1 MELRRLQ
8 GTVSAAALLPL
19 RLFLGVTFLYAGLDK
34 LLDPS
39 FLDPASPGGIRA
51 QLEGFTHVSPLASLI
66 QAVALPFPVAIG
78 ALMALGEIAVGLG
91 ALTGIAYRVAAV
103 GGAVISLTLL
113 LTASWTVRPFYLGN
127 DLPYMLGWV
136 TLAAAGSGGVLVL
149 GPSLERKIGLRRTAT
164 TTRRGVPAAEEVAS
178 PSRRLFLDVSV
189 LAAATLLVGAVAGGL
204 RTLVPTNTTSGEL
217 GTRGPAT
224 SPSGGPAAT
233 PPAAAGTPAIGGAIA
248 NVSDL
253 TATPAIG
260 FVVPSSGDP
269 GGLIKLSDGTYVAY
283 DLICTH
289 EGCTVS
295 NYDSRA
301 QMLQCPCHGATFD
314 AAHDARVVSG
324 PAPRPLTRLPLK
336 IDPSTGAITIV
347 A

>member
-1 MELRRLQ
+1 MDLQRLQ

-19 RLFLGVTFLYAGLDK
+19 RFFLGVTFLYAGLDK
-34 LLDPS
+34 LLDPT
-39 FLDPASPGGIRA
+39 FLDPASPNGIRA
-51 QLEGFTHVSPLASLI
+51 QLEGFTHVSPLAPLI

-149 GPSLERKIGLRRTAT
+149 GPWLERKLGLRRTPKAV
-164 TTRRGVPAAEEVAS
+164 RRGVPAAEEVAS
-178 PSRRLFLDVSV
+178 PSRRLLLDISV
-189 LAAATLLVGAVAGGL
+189 VAVATLLVGAVAGGVRML
-204 RTLVPTNTTSGEL
+204 FPTSAASGSF
-217 GTRGPAT
+217 GTRGPAST
-224 SPSGGPAAT
+224 PSGGPAGAT
-233 PPAAAGTPAIGGAIA
+233 PAPAATPATGTAIA

-253 TATPAIG
+253 ATTSAIG
-260 FVVPSSGDP
+260 FTVPSSGDP
-269 GGLIKLSDGTYVAY
+269 GGLIKLADGTYVAY

-289 EGCTVS
+289 QGCTVS
-295 NYDSRA
+295 NYDSRT
-301 QMLQCPCHGATFD
+301 QLLQCPCHGAEFD
-314 AAHDARVVSG
+314 VAHDARVVSG
-324 PAPRPLTRLPLK
+324 PAPRPLTKLPLS
-336 IDPSTGAITIV
+336 IDSKTGAITI
-347 A
+347 AS

>member
-1 MELRRLQ
+1 MEFPRLQ

-39 FLDPASPGGIRA
+39 FLDPASPSGIRA
-51 QLEGFTHVSPLASLI
+51 QLEGFTHVSPLAPLI

-91 ALTGIAYRVAAV
+91 ALTGIAYRLAAV

-149 GPSLERKIGLRRTAT
+149 GPWLERKLGLRRTTKA
-164 TTRRGVPAAEEVAS
+164 TRRGVPATEEVAS
-178 PSRRLFLDVSV
+178 PGRRLFLDLSV
-189 LAAATLLVGAVAGGL
+189 LGAATLLVGAVAGGL
-204 RTLVPTNTTSGEL
+204 RTLLPSGTSSGDL
-217 GTRGPAT
+217 GTRGPA
-224 SPSGGPAAT
+224 SAPSGGPAAAT
-233 PPAAAGTPAIGGAIA
+233 PAPAGTPATGNAIA

-253 TATPAIG
+253 AATSAIG

-269 GGLIKLSDGTYVAY
+269 GGLIKLSDGTFVAY
-283 DLICTH
+283 DLVCTH

-295 NYDSRA
+295 SYDSRT
-301 QMLQCPCHGATFD
+301 QLLQCPCHGATFD
-314 AAHDARVVSG
+314 VAHDARVVSG
-324 PAPRPLTRLPLK
+324 PAPRPLTKLPLR
-336 IDPSTGAITIV
+336 IDPKTGAITI
-347 A
+347 AS